1 MKQKK
6 LDKKL
11 VLSKTTISN
20 LDHGEME
27 LVIGGGVTYLTS
39 CCTINMATCIVLPGG
54 CYTTDTY
61 QPGGTAC
68 P

>member
-1 MKQKK
+1 MKLKK
-6 LDKKL
+6 LNKKL
-11 VLSKTTISN
+11 TLSKETVSN
-20 LDHGEME
+20 LDNNEMDMA
-27 LVIGGGVTYLTS
+27 VGGGGTYLSS
-39 CCTINMATCIVLPGG
+39 CCTINMATCIPLPGG